1 MRRHQFG
8 PTLVLTLLA
17 AGLTANCGD
26 SLTEVSGPDG
36 RAQAGPT
43 VAFATAD
50 NGAGLSITTD
60 KDDYAPG
67 DTVWFTGAGWTPGD
81 TLDIVLTDSTDTHNW
96 TVGIDANGG
105 FRDSTYVVDTGD
117 LGVTFTLTATSRS
130 DSTQTLTVN
139 FTDGQPST
147 VTVTPILASV
157 PPTGT
162 ATYDVAVAM
171 GGNPNACTVNMSVTG
186 GLPGGTTVSFSG
198 NPRVLPAG
206 SGSTNFNSTL
216 SLTPPGATTPGTYT
230 FTVLAARGT
239 GCQGTAG
246 TGPTATGTL
255 IVFGA
260 ATHLAFD
267 QQPTDAD
274 ATVAIAPA
282 VTVLVLDANNN
293 LVANSSASIGMAIA
307 TNPGGGT
314 LTGTLPQSAVNGVA
328 TFADL
333 KINKAGDNYTLR
345 ANSSGLSDA
354 TSDAF
359 DIAAGPAAQV
369 VFITQPAGAAPNTA
383 FTNQPVVEVQDA
395 VGNRITTGVG
405 SGTSTTLAI
414 ATGTTGAVLTCT
426 ANPLGAT
433 SGRSTFAGC
442 KIDLAGTGYRL
453 RASTGNLGGGI
464 GVLTVDSDPFDV
476 TASNQPPV
484 LGSIGNKTVAEETQ
498 LAFTATATDE
508 SVATLVFSLANP
520 ATGTFPL
527 GATING
533 SSGAFTWTPTEAQ
546 GPGTYRAKIVVTDAG
561 SLSDEEEIEIAVT
574 EVNLPPVLGA
584 IGPKTVDEM
593 TALTFTATATDPD
606 ILAGGAKNGLTF
618 SLVNGTDAVPT
629 GAIINGSSGAFS
641 WTPTEAQG
649 PGVYEFKVRVTDDG
663 TNPAALFDEEEITVT
678 VNEVNRPPVLG
689 SIGNKTVNEGS
700 LLTFTATATDPDI
713 PANTLTFSLETGG
726 NADLASASINP
737 ATGAFTWTPTDDN
750 PTGTPSDNY
759 DLKVVVTDN
768 GVNPDNLTDDE
779 QITVTVNNVAPT
791 ITGINL
797 DPNTAG
803 YVYPVTSQPKVM
815 AVWSDPG
822 ADSHTC
828 TYSIKDMVLN
838 TIVSTGLTC
847 GTAMDAPGAGLYTVQ
862 VTVTDDDT
870 GQDVAIFPTDGLLIV
885 IYDPTAGFVTGG
897 GWISSPAGACSYAA
911 CTPSTIGKATFG
923 FVSKYL
929 KGATVPTGNT
939 EFQFHAGGLSFKSS
953 SYEWLVV
960 NGNSGRAQY
969 KGVGT
974 VNGGGS
980 FGFILTAYDAATDRF
995 RIKIWDVGTSDIIY
1009 DNQMGQLDSGS
1020 QATDLGGGSIII
1032 HVPKK

>member
-1 MRRHQFG
+1 MRRHHFG
-8 PTLVLTLLA
+8 LTLVLTLLV

-36 RAQAGPT
+36 RAQARPT

-60 KDDYAPG
+60 KDDYSPG

-117 LGVTFTLTATSRS
+117 LGVTFTLTATSRATGES
-130 DSTQTLTVN
+130 LTVN
-139 FTDGQPST
+139 FTDGNIRAKAAPVGVQFVLNRRT
-147 VTVTPILASV
+147 YAGGGCTGTETNLGDVTVGSSSF
-157 PPTGT
+157 G
-162 ATYDVAVAM
+162 AVA
-171 GGNPNACTVNMSVTG
+171 
-186 GLPGGTTVSFSG
+186 
-198 NPRVLPAG
+198 
-206 SGSTNFNSTL
+206 
-216 SLTPPGATTPGTYT
+216 
-230 FTVLAARGT
+230 
-239 GCQGTAG
+239 TAG
-246 TGPTATGTL
+246 G
-255 IVFGA
+255 
-260 ATHLAFD
+260 
-267 QQPTDAD
+267 
-274 ATVAIAPA
+274 
-282 VTVLVLDANNN
+282 
-293 LVANSSASIGMAIA
+293 
-307 TNPGGGT
+307 
-314 LTGTLPQSAVNGVA
+314 
-328 TFADL
+328 
-333 KINKAGDNYTLR
+333 
-345 ANSSGLSDA
+345 
-354 TSDAF
+354 
-359 DIAAGPAAQV
+359 
-369 VFITQPAGAAPNTA
+369 
-383 FTNQPVVEVQDA
+383 TNQPVSA
-395 VGNRITTGVG
+395 KLTAAA
-405 SGTSTTLAI
+405 TST
-414 ATGTTGAVLTCT
+414 
-426 ANPLGAT
+426 LGAT
-433 SGRSTFAGC
+433 FGAWTSSSPFSIVGGDPKVICVS
-442 KIDLAGTGYRL
+442 
-453 RASTGNLGGGI
+453 GGGGNFDYLATYI
-464 GVLTVDSDPFDV
+464 AAPDLTLSKTMSGTFSVGNPGGTYTITVSNSGTASADGSLGLTVKDTLPAGLTFSSGGSANGWQACSASSQVVTCNLATGQVIDPGSSKSFPVVVNVAVGACPSVTNRAWVGGGGEPVASNGNNGSGDV
-476 TASNQPPV
+476 ATSISSGCPSANQPPV
-484 LGSIGNKTVAEETQ
+484 LGSIGDKTVAEETQ

-508 SVATLVFSLANP
+508 NVSTLVFSLANP

-546 GPGTYRAKIVVTDAG
+546 GPGTYRVKIVVTDAG

-629 GAIINGSSGAFS
+629 GAIINGLSGAFS

-737 ATGAFTWTPTDDN
+737 ATGAFTWTPADDN

-838 TIVSTGLTC
+838 SIVSTGLTC

-897 GWISSPAGACSYAA
+897 GWINSPAGACNYAA

-939 EFQFHAGGLSFKSS
+939 EFQFHAGGLNFKSS

-980 FGFILTAYDAATDRF
+980 FGFILTAYDGSTDRF

-1009 DNQMGQLDSGS
+1009 DNQMGQLDSGF